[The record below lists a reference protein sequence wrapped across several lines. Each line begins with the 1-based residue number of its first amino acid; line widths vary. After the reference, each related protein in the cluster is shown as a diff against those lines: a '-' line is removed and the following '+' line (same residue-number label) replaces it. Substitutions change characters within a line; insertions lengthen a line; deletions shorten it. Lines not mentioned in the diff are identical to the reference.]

1 MNKITILAVISIAAL
16 MLGMMTPDPDFIASA
31 TGDKKSKDYK
41 KNLNNDKDDRDD
53 DHDDCDD
60 DRYSSRHG
68 NDDCDDDHDDCDDDR
83 YSSRHGND
91 DCDDDHDDCDDD
103 RYSSRHGNDDC
114 DDDHDDCDDD
124 RYSSR
129 HGNDDCDDDHADM
142 KNTKPTVKVYK
153 VVINNQGNPSHTID
167 EFGVKLNN
175 TAVTVN
181 GTVFTIAK
189 DKPVT
194 LTESGLVGYE
204 FVEIRGDGHCPENLG
219 GTITLDRGQH
229 IECYIVNQPT
239 GASDSVSDPPTVKIF
254 KIVLNHQG
262 TFPSISDFGVTLNNV
277 QITQNG
283 TNAIQ
288 IPTNTPVSLN
298 EAGLAG
304 YEFVEIRG
312 DGHCPE
318 NLGGTITLDRG
329 QHIECYIVNQPTGAS
344 DSVSDPPTVK
354 IFKIVLNHQGTF
366 PSISDFGVTLNNVQ
380 ITQNGTNAIQI
391 PTNTPVSLNEAGL
404 AGYEFVEIR
413 GDGHCPENLGGT
425 ITLSN
430 GQHIECYIVNRPSS
444 QVTPVE
450 PGVIFHFN
458 TLVLDAGNKRIDD
471 SCSAMGKTLPCVEL
485 ANVDETNSLLV
496 VDSKLQTD
504 TTVVLFSV
512 VEADKINN
520 GLPAESPLC
529 VLSGMKQ
536 HTASYAKD
544 PENSP
549 VDQPT
554 GALGF
559 EVNCSLIEPV
569 KYKFSY
575 ALIETNRGP

>member
-1 MNKITILAVISIAAL
+1 
-16 MLGMMTPDPDFIASA
+16 MMTPDPDFIASA

-41 KNLNNDKDDRDD
+41 KNLNNDKDDR
-53 DHDDCDD
+53 
-60 DRYSSRHG
+60 
-68 NDDCDDDHDDCDDDR
+68 
-83 YSSRHGND
+83 
-91 DCDDDHDDCDDD
+91 DDDHDDCDDD

-194 LTESGLVGYE
+194 LTESGLV
-204 FVEIRGDGHCPENLG
+204 
-219 GTITLDRGQH
+219 
-229 IECYIVNQPT
+229 
-239 GASDSVSDPPTVKIF
+239 
-254 KIVLNHQG
+254 
-262 TFPSISDFGVTLNNV
+262 
-277 QITQNG
+277 
-283 TNAIQ
+283 
-288 IPTNTPVSLN
+288 
-298 EAGLAG
+298 G